1 MTMRPFDF
9 RLVLLASSL
18 LALPQ
23 AESPAPKP
31 AKQEY
36 TSDFVAFVG
45 ADTEG
50 KVIFALDTNRG
61 RDKQKFQAEHFAVL
75 YDEKAGWVELSGN
88 GEYPNPSSALTAIP
102 DSKHYRFEGAP
113 EKGWTII
120 GAENQVKLAVDALVL
135 RTRSNVGADEFVT
148 RSAAATL
155 TWKQRTLRGRAIYE
169 WTRLVEKNLITDPS
183 TGTFGD
189 GWHGAYLLAGDGG
202 ELRAHLTDGD
212 VKELLH
218 ERSGFLVTGGSI
230 GVGGKSGFGAELSK
244 LEFEPAR
251 WAQGRGFYRWPTRWN
266 LSWGEGAAKAK
277 AVLSISHRE
286 NIANWGVGAFG
297 VAVVEGEIEVA
308 GVKTMVWGLGQI
320 VR

>member
-1 MTMRPFDF
+1 MHMLELT
-9 RLVLLASSL
+9 
-18 LALPQ
+18 LALIMGGWLAPEAGQ
-23 AESPAPKP
+23 SPAPKP
-31 AKQEY
+31 PAQEY

-45 ADTEG
+45 SDAQG

-75 YDEKAGWVELSGN
+75 YDEKAGWVEMAGN

-102 DSKHYRFEGAP
+102 DSKHYRFVGSP

-120 GAENQVKLAVDALVL
+120 GVENQVKLAVDALVV

-218 ERSGFLVTGGSI
+218 ERSGFLVTGGTA
-230 GVGGKSGFGAELSK
+230 GVGGKPGVSLELSK

-266 LSWGEGAAKAK
+266 LSWGEGKASAKA
-277 AVLSISHRE
+277 ALSISHRE